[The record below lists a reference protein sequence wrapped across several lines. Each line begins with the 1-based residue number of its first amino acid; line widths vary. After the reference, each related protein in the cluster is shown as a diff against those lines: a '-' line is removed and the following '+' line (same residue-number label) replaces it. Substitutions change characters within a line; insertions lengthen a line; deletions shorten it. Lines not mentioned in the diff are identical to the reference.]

1 MCVCVCVCVFV
12 GVRVRVRVCV
22 CLVSVYYGRNMPH
35 SIHNIEFTEKQQY
48 LLSKPHF
55 LIS

>member
-1 MCVCVCVCVFV
+1 MCVCVCVFV